1 MLQSVQVQWNVYKL
15 GVSTLTWFAG
25 GVSASRPWMLNFCSW
40 VGERLAQFR
49 HELEFFDEG
58 LTESESNREE
68 GDQENVMMMMMMMV
82 MVMSRLIH
90 KTDEA
95 FLMV

>member
-1 MLQSVQVQWNVYKL
+1 
-15 GVSTLTWFAG
+15 
-25 GVSASRPWMLNFCSW
+25 
-40 VGERLAQFR
+40 
-49 HELEFFDEG
+49 LEVFFDEG

-68 GDQENVMMMMMMMV
+68 GDQENVMMMMMMV

>member
-1 MLQSVQVQWNVYKL
+1 
-15 GVSTLTWFAG
+15 
-25 GVSASRPWMLNFCSW
+25 
-40 VGERLAQFR
+40 
-49 HELEFFDEG
+49 LEVFFDEG

-68 GDQENVMMMMMMMV
+68 GDQENVMMMMMV